1 MATVRATLGTMAR
14 FKDEPVKAAL
24 EAQLQP
30 GEQLQYYAFGV
41 KQPNMGLIILL
52 VCLAILPGL
61 IAVAVLTKEYVIG
74 LTDRRLIVLRVGG
87 GVKVKEVSE
96 YALGDMRGVKTST
109 GSLFTHIAIG
119 GPVPFTAKFHRMG
132 MKTNREQAMAI
143 ASVLTSKALPA

>member
-1 MATVRATLGTMAR
+1 MAR
-14 FKDEPVKAAL
+14 FKDEPVRAAF

-41 KQPNMGLIILL
+41 KQPNMGLVILL
-52 VCLAILPGL
+52 LCLAILPGV
-61 IAVAVLTKEYVIG
+61 IAVALLTKEYVIG

-96 YALGDMRGVKTST
+96 YALGDLRGVKTST
-109 GSLFTHIAIG
+109 GSLFTHIAIA
-119 GPVPFTAKFHRMG
+119 GPVPFSAKFHRMG

-143 ASVLTSKALPA
+143 AGVLSSKALPA